1 MTRVKRW
8 KETLPNG
15 VAYESLDCVDSPDFP
30 DTTKVYEVPPGDFF
44 MMGDNRDNSSD
55 SRVFG
60 YVPLENLV
68 GRAQMIFFS
77 IAEGEHAWMI
87 WRWPVAVR
95 WNRIFKIV
103 R

>member
-15 VAYESLDCVDSPDFP
+15 VAYELLDCVDSPDFP

-60 YVPLENLV
+60 YVPFENLV

-95 WNRIFKIV
+95 WNCIFKFV